1 MPLLGSLSKKA
12 ENMRVER
19 ALGVFSC
26 CARRFTR
33 TGFWLGSVAALAVMM
48 AAQTP
53 AKPEPDV
60 LEFGDGERLVGHL
73 VSGSGATLTF
83 HSDAAGDIKV
93 DWAKVKSLKSSGK
106 FAVPEKGAVLD
117 KHADPSQTPQ
127 GTVSLSDQKLSVD
140 PGTGAAP
147 TVIPVADAAN
157 VVPQASFLNAF
168 KTPRFYQDWH
178 GSAGF
183 GVDLI
188 EATQKN
194 RNVTAGVSLQRVV
207 SGESWIGPRYK
218 TLFNLNFADGQLS
231 QPNTPTITTDIVHAN
246 MEHDLFLSKK
256 LFIDVSGDFL
266 HSVSQG
272 MKLQQT
278 YGGGLGYVLLKGEH
292 QELDVKASMVYV
304 RQQFE
309 QNGTSPLLASKSLV
323 AAAAGETYTR
333 NLRGGIAFHEGL
345 LYTPSFN
352 DTSAYTGNAYAN
364 FAIPI
369 KKRISI
375 TLGGIESYINE
386 PPVGFKKNSFEFV
399 TQLAYKVN

>member
-1 MPLLGSLSKKA
+1 MKRGLGL
-12 ENMRVER
+12 
-19 ALGVFSC
+19 
-26 CARRFTR
+26 
-33 TGFWLGSVAALAVMM
+33 WLGSVLALAFTLG
-48 AAQTP
+48 AQTP
-53 AKPEPDV
+53 AKPVPAKLAPDV

-73 VSGSGATLTF
+73 VSATGGSVTF
-83 HSDAAGDIKV
+83 HSDAAGDVKV

-106 FAVPEKGAVLD
+106 FAVAEKGVVLD

-127 GTVSLSDQKLSVD
+127 GTLLLSDQKLSVD

-147 TVIPVADAAN
+147 TVIPVGDATN

-183 GVDLI
+183 GVDLT

-194 RNVTAGVSLQRVV
+194 RNITASVSLQRVV
-207 SGESWIGPRYK
+207 SDESWIGPRYK
-218 TLFNLNFADGQLS
+218 TLFDLNFADGQLS
-231 QPNTPTITTDIVHAN
+231 QPNTPTISTDLVHAN
-246 MEHDLFLSKK
+246 IEHDIFLSKK
-256 LFIDVSGDFL
+256 LFVDVSGDFL
-266 HSVSQG
+266 HSLSQG

-292 QELDVKASMVYV
+292 QELDVKASIVYV

-309 QNGTSPLLASKSLV
+309 ENGTSPLLASKSLV
-323 AAAAGETYTR
+323 AAAVGETYTR

-345 LYTPSFN
+345 SFIPAFN

-369 KKRISI
+369 KKRIAI
-375 TLGGIESYINE
+375 DKE
-386 PPVGFKKNSFEFV
+386 
-399 TQLAYKVN
+399 AYRY